1 MLLTV
6 NATSSGASPCAMLAV
21 TWIGAGPVLV
31 TDTVCVALWRLGAVA
46 TAASVFA
53 PGCSGTAATMKVLP
67 VTMAAMPFTVMPEFA
82 GPWNVPDT
90 ETLSA
95 LIVAPLD
102 GLAMLTLTVASV
114 RCRTTTVTLPA
125 GSVADRLYVFKPGS
139 RTAGKLKL
147 TPFRLTP
154 MPASTTVAVGSSI
167 VP

>member
-1 MLLTV
+1 
-6 NATSSGASPCAMLAV
+6 MLAV

-46 TAASVFA
+46 TAARVFA

-67 VTMAAMPFTVMPEFA
+67 VTMAAMPLTVTPVFA

-95 LIVAPLD
+95 LIVVPLD
-102 GLAMLTLTVASV
+102 GLARLTLTVADGG
-114 RCRTTTVTLPA
+114 CRTTTVTLPA

-139 RTAGKLKL
+139 RTTGKLKL
-147 TPFRLTP
+147 APVRLMP
-154 MPASTTVAVGSSI
+154 VPASTTVAAGPSI
-167 VP
+167 EP